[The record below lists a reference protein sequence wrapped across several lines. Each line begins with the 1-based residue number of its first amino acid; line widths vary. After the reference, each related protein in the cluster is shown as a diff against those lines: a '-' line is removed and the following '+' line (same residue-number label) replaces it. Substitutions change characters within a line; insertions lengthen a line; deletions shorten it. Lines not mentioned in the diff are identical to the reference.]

1 MKTKHLNLR
10 SGDGDTF
17 DNIIE
22 DIKQRNLS
30 KDNMPKLIIGTGLSI
45 TYGIP
50 GMGKL
55 AEYLDKEIAKSKNGK
70 LRGMWKKRLGTI
82 KSKGLEAGL
91 ANLARDEDVLVD
103 RIKVLTVK
111 FILDSEEKLLKDI
124 WKRDTGFSK
133 LMVYLSGTASVNNK
147 VIDIMTPNYDRVI
160 ETVCDRLNIG
170 VITGFQGGLYQWYN
184 RNLLKHPTDFY
195 NCKKY
200 PWVRLFK
207 PHGSINWVREG
218 EDRKSVV

>member
-111 FILDSEEKLLKDI
+111 FILDSEEKLLNPE
-124 WKRDTGFSK
+124 
-133 LMVYLSGTASVNNK
+133 L
-147 VIDIMTPNYDRVI
+147 
-160 ETVCDRLNIG
+160 
-170 VITGFQGGLYQWYN
+170 
-184 RNLLKHPTDFY
+184 
-195 NCKKY
+195 
-200 PWVRLFK
+200 
-207 PHGSINWVREG
+207 
-218 EDRKSVV
+218 